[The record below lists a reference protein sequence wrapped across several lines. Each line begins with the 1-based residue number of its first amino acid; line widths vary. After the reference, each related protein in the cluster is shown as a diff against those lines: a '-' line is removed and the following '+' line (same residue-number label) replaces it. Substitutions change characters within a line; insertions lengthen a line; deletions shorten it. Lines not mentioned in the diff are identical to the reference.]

1 MASVERRTGR
11 PARTAGTVLIV
22 LGCVIVLINSPFAYA
37 IGGVLA
43 FVGVG
48 LRVEAAITDLAPRSA
63 DDRTRDGRR
72 LPS

>member
-1 MASVERRTGR
+1 MASVERSSGR
-11 PARTAGTVLIV
+11 PTRTAGTVLIV
-22 LGCVIVLINSPFAYA
+22 LGCVIVLINNPFAYA